1 MKKIT
6 FYSELVYI
14 SALVLL
20 SFAVSMISATDF
32 GLSMIVSPAYILSL
46 KFPVL
51 TFGQAE
57 YVVQGI
63 LFVLFCIL
71 LKKIRAVYF
80 VSFGTGFVYGLMLD
94 AWRLIIPHFNPEITA
109 PGSLPLAIRIVYF
122 ILGMLLTSLSI
133 AMCFRTYLYPQIY
146 DFFVKGVS
154 EKYSIDS
161 GKFKTAYDFVFLI
174 VSVVMSLL
182 LFGKFVGVGI
192 GTPVMAICN
201 GFIITFFGKI
211 MDKIFVYKPLFKKF
225 STYFEI

>member
-6 FYSELVYI
+6 FYSELVYV
-14 SALVLL
+14 SSLVIL

-94 AWRLIIPHFNPEITA
+94 EENQTCIFRF
-109 PGSLPLAIRIVYF
+109 IRHRFY
-122 ILGMLLTSLSI
+122 L
-133 AMCFRTYLYPQIY
+133 RTH
-146 DFFVKGVS
+146 
-154 EKYSIDS
+154 
-161 GKFKTAYDFVFLI
+161 A
-174 VSVVMSLL
+174 
-182 LFGKFVGVGI
+182 
-192 GTPVMAICN
+192 
-201 GFIITFFGKI
+201 
-211 MDKIFVYKPLFKKF
+211 
-225 STYFEI
+225 